1 MFQRILVPVD
11 GSDRSMTAIRF
22 GADIAEQC
30 AADLEVV
37 HVAPS
42 LPQCADVQTDIER
55 WLESTDALATR
66 PKITT
71 LVHHSVAEAIGEQL
85 DAVEGS
91 MIVMVSTGRGRS
103 AAVLGSV
110 ADELLQ
116 QTFGP
121 LVVIGPHATESRS
134 LAGNIV
140 VPVDGSK
147 FSESSVAL
155 AGAWGMGFGGTPWIV
170 HVTSPNV
177 SPTADFVESSYA
189 ARLARDLHAATHHE
203 IDFEILHGSAPAKA
217 IIDFASGNDAR
228 LIVMST
234 HGRTGLQRLRLG
246 SVAAGVVHA
255 ATCPV
260 LLHRPPNLVW

>member
-1 MFQRILVPVD
+1 MFQHILVPVD
-11 GSDRSMTAIRF
+11 GSARSATAIRF
-22 GADIAEQC
+22 GAGIAEQC

-42 LPQCADVQTDIER
+42 LAQCADAQTDIER
-55 WLESTDALATR
+55 VLETIDPLVLR

-71 LVHHSVAEAIGEQL
+71 LLHHSVAEAIGEHL
-85 DAVEGS
+85 DAAEGS
-91 MIVMVSTGRGRS
+91 MIVMASTGRGRS

-121 LVVIGPHATESRS
+121 LVVIGPHATEPRS

-140 VPVDGSK
+140 IPVDGSK
-147 FSESSVAL
+147 FSESSLTL
-155 AGAWGMGFGGTPWIV
+155 AGAWGIGFGARPWIV
-170 HVTSPNV
+170 QVTAPGV
-177 SPTADFVESSYA
+177 SPTTDFVESSYT
-189 ARLARDLHAATHHE
+189 ARLARDLRAATHHE
-203 IDFEILHGSAPAKA
+203 IDFEILHGTPAAKA
-217 IIDFASGNDAR
+217 IVDFASANDAR

-234 HGRTGLQRLRLG
+234 HGRTGLRRLRLG
-246 SVAAGVVHA
+246 SIAAGVVHG

-260 LLHRPPNLVW
+260 VLHRPPNLIW